1 MSAPSRAALG
11 ILAPRVVRP
20 EPVTAR
26 VPVVPARAAYASV
39 AAASVRSDD
48 QLLDLLLALS
58 AERARQ
64 KAAGI
69 GHLPTVST
77 EIG

>member
-1 MSAPSRAALG
+1 MRYLLDRGDGRAD
-11 ILAPRVVRP
+11 RP
-20 EPVTAR
+20 AGFAHRGV
-26 VPVVPARAAYASV
+26 RAAYASV
-39 AAASVRSDD
+39 ADASVRSDD
-48 QLLDLLLALS
+48 KLLDLLLAFS